1 MKALNLDS
9 FFNEALSW
17 MPDILKVILVLLI
30 GWLIAKGLQK
40 LTKKF
45 LNKTNLDDRLL
56 GRGSNNISSEVLLS
70 KMVYYL
76 VMAIVLMSVLNM
88 IGATSAL
95 EPLRDMV
102 SEFLGAIPNIIK
114 AVVIGF
120 IGYVVAQT
128 VSALVNLSGNVID
141 RIALRAGV
149 SDTLKVTNVLRNVV
163 FIIIIIPFAIAALDA
178 LQIPSISAPATSM
191 LNEFMGT
198 IPNIIAA
205 SLILVFFYYGG
216 RFITGLLGDLLRS
229 LGTDEMSN
237 KLGFGQVLGSNQS
250 ASKTLSQLAFFFIM
264 FFGVITAVNKLGFI
278 PLTEILENILGHVGS
293 IFFGL
298 IIFAAGSFLAN
309 IAFRTLHK
317 EGESS
322 FIPSLAKGAVLA
334 LFFAMG
340 LRTMGFANEIVHLAF
355 GLILGAIAVAFA
367 LSFGLGGQKAAGDL
381 MSDILGRF
389 KSKK

>member
-1 MKALNLDS
+1 MKSLNLDS

-17 MPDILKVILVLLI
+17 MPDILKVAIVLFV
-30 GWLIAKGLQK
+30 GWMIAKGLQK
-40 LTKKF
+40 LTRKF
-45 LNKTNLDDRLL
+45 LNKTSLDDKLL
-56 GRGSNNISSEVLLS
+56 GRGSSNISSENLLS
-70 KMVYYL
+70 RLVYYL

-102 SEFLGAIPNIIK
+102 SEFLGAVPNIIK
-114 AVVIGF
+114 AAVIGF

-141 RIALRAGV
+141 RVALRAGV
-149 SDTLKVTNVLRNVV
+149 SDTLRVTNIIRNIV

-178 LQIPSISAPATSM
+178 LQIPSISQPATSM

-205 SLILVFFYYGG
+205 SIILAVFFYGG
-216 RFITGLLGDLLRS
+216 RFVTTLLGDLLKS
-229 LGTDEMSN
+229 LGTDQMAEN
-237 KLGFGQVLGSNQS
+237 LGVNRLIGIERSTS
-250 ASKTLSQLAFFFIM
+250 RTLSQLAFFFIM
-264 FFGVITAVNKLGFI
+264 FFGVITAVNKLGFM
-278 PLTEILENILGHVGS
+278 PLTEILETILGHVGS
-293 IFFGL
+293 IFFGM

-309 IAFRTLHK
+309 IAYKTLQK

-322 FIPSLAKGAVLA
+322 FIPSLVKGAVLA

-367 LSFGLGGQKAAGDL
+367 LSFGLGGQKAAGEL
-381 MSDILGRF
+381 MSDMLKKF